1 MNTVT
6 VRVPASSANLGP
18 GFDSFAAALD
28 IWLEVTVTEAG
39 EFSVITDLE
48 LPTDRTNLLVAAFE
62 RIHPADGLRFEIA
75 SDIPLSGGLGS
86 SAAAIVAG
94 IIAAKEISGQ
104 QPDLLRF
111 ASGVEGHPDNVSAAL
126 LGGVVIV
133 SHLNPHRF
141 DPPEDLAAVLVVPHE
156 AVPTRAARAALPAQ
170 VPLADAADNVAHGAL
185 LMLGLQTA
193 DAALI
198 SRGLHD
204 HLHQPYRASLYP
216 RSDDLLTRG
225 RDIGALGATI
235 SGAGPTV
242 LFWAI
247 KQQRDCVA
255 RELTRLVGDWAQ
267 VIPTRFTPQGA
278 HVLHPLPDELP
289 GT

>member
-1 MNTVT
+1 MSSVT

-28 IWLEVTVTEAG
+28 LWLELTVTETG
-39 EFSVITDLE
+39 EFSVLTDLD
-48 LPTDRTNLLVAAFE
+48 LPTDRTNLIVAAFE
-62 RIHPADGLRFEIA
+62 RIHPSDGLRFEIS

-94 IIAAKEISGQ
+94 ILAAKEISGE
-104 QPDLLRF
+104 QPDVLRF
-111 ASGVEGHPDNVSAAL
+111 ACGVEGHPDNVAAAL

-156 AVPTRAARAALPAQ
+156 AVPTHAARAALPAQ

-185 LMLGLQTA
+185 LMLGLQTG
-193 DAALI
+193 DPALI
-198 SRGLHD
+198 CRGLHD
-204 HLHQPYRASLYP
+204 HLHQPYRASLFP

-242 LFWAI
+242 LFWVTA
-247 KQQRDCVA
+247 KQQDSVA
-255 RELTRLVGDWAQ
+255 RHLADLTSDWATT
-267 VIPTRFTPQGA
+267 IRTRFTPQGA
-278 HVLHPLPDELP
+278 QVTQTPPEDRAE
-289 GT
+289 